1 MINPELARVQD
12 IILDEKHPRYTGEES
27 VGNILYTPLNFL
39 APPIGGLESSFRAK
53 PYYTNDNFYPVANEI
68 VIIVQGPA
76 SSYNEDNAFESYY
89 LPPIGIQRRPSSNAL
104 PDQVFLD
111 SGDFYQGQYFREPIN
126 IRPLRP
132 YEGDY
137 ILEGRF
143 GNSLRF
149 GSTIDNESTNYPNDW
164 SNEGNLG
171 NPITIL
177 KNGQYEDLQK
187 DSIDNIIEDIN
198 LDHSSIYLCSSQQ
211 ISNFIPASLHDASY
225 GEDIFKEQEKEEV
238 NSPNDILDENVEE
251 DVELSG
257 ASNLPPE
264 ELQQTDE
271 LAGVTGGEA
280 ADFDNSP
287 TEPQTINEED
297 NVELPSSYEVPSTV
311 NLDQTLGNNPPPTPP
326 SPGAPVSGIGSGGS
340 TGGSGGY

>member
-1 MINPELARVQD
+1 MM
-12 IILDEKHPRYTGEES
+12 HPFQGT
-27 VGNILYTPLNFL
+27 
-39 APPIGGLESSFRAK
+39 APPESE
-53 PYYTNDNFYPVANEI
+53 V
-68 VIIVQGPA
+68 
-76 SSYNEDNAFESYY
+76 
-89 LPPIGIQRRPSSNAL
+89 
-104 PDQVFLD
+104 
-111 SGDFYQGQYFREPIN
+111 QYFKEQVN
-126 IRPLRP
+126 VRPLRP

-137 ILEGRF
+137 TLEGRF

-149 GSTIDNESTNYPNDW
+149 GSTIDNESTNHPNPW
-164 SNEGNLG
+164 SNEGEIG

-177 KNGQYEDLQK
+177 RNGQYHDMLK

-198 LDHSSIYLCSSQQ
+198 LDDSSIYLCSSQQ
-211 ISNFIPASLHDASY
+211 ISNFVPASFHDASY
-225 GEDIFKEQEKEEV
+225 GQDIFKEQEKDEV
-238 NSPNDILDENVEE
+238 NSPNNTLDENVEE
-251 DVELSG
+251 DVVLSG

-311 NLDQTLGNNPPPTPP
+311 NLDQTLGINYAPPAVADNTDY
-326 SPGAPVSGIGSGGS
+326 SGGNA
-340 TGGSGGY
+340 GFGGY